1 MPDQL
6 TDDEHAIFQRLT
18 AQIGHQRKR
27 NELRSRYRDGEHILD
42 RMPVSVPVSMQSL
55 AVPIGWPAKAI
66 SKFCVRLTPRGY
78 SSETG
83 SSLVADI
90 EDVFA
95 DNQME
100 FLEAQAIAAAAEHG
114 CSFVFTTKGVDPLDP
129 DVLITLRDAHSASAL
144 LDPRTRR
151 VTAALEV
158 PDRSTA
164 VLYLPH
170 RIATLNRTN
179 GGPWSVAGD
188 VPNPSGRVLCAVYT
202 HGATIDRPFGTSRI
216 TRPLMGLTDM
226 GVRTFLRS
234 EVSADAYAAPR
245 GFLIDVLEEQFEQ
258 DHNGRTTGWENIIGA
273 FSAIASQ
280 MDEET
285 GEVLKP
291 DVKMLPQ
298 LTMQPFGDQFRLIA
312 AQVSGETS
320 IPLQYLGVVSDSNP
334 TSAAAVEANEV
345 DLVREVRGQF
355 PSYNLGRKA
364 LAVNVLTALD
374 PQTIRDPAALAD
386 IRKISPLWDD
396 PRTRSV
402 SEQSQ
407 FVALQ
412 VQAGNFQAGTESTLR
427 QLPIDPVEARRIAI
441 ENRASFGLST
451 LNQLLGQTA
460 SPEATDLA
468 ATETT
473 TPAAAEVA
481 AV

>member
-1 MPDQL
+1 MADQL
-6 TDDEHAIFQRLT
+6 TDDEHAIFERLT
-18 AQIGHQRKR
+18 AQIGQQRRR
-27 NELRSRYRDGEHILD
+27 NELRSRYCDGEHVLE
-42 RMPVSVPVSMQSL
+42 RMPVSVPVSMQAL

-66 SKFCVRLTPRGY
+66 SKFCVRLAARGY

-90 EDVFA
+90 EGVFA
-95 DNQME
+95 DNAME

-114 CSFVFTTKGVDPLDP
+114 CSFVFTTQGVDALDP
-129 DVLITLRDAHSASAL
+129 DVLLTLRDAHSATAL

-151 VTAALEV
+151 VTSALEL

-164 VLYLPH
+164 VLYLPK
-170 RIATLNRTN
+170 RTVTLTRTL
-179 GGPWSVAGD
+179 GGPWDTLHDA
-188 VPNPSGRVLCAVYT
+188 PNPSGRVLCAPYV
-202 HGATIDRPFGTSRI
+202 HGATIARPFGTSRI

-245 GFLIDVLEEQFEQ
+245 GFLIDVIEEQFDQ
-258 DHNGRTTGWENIIGA
+258 DARGRTTGWENIIGA
-273 FSAIASQ
+273 FSAVASQ

-285 GEVLKP
+285 GEILKP
-291 DVKMLPQ
+291 QVQMLPQ

-364 LAVNVLTALD
+364 LAINVLTALYGD
-374 PQTIRDPAALAD
+374 LSEDAAALAD
-386 IRKISPLWDD
+386 LRRISPLWDD

-441 ENRASFGLST
+441 ENRASFGPST
-451 LNQLLGQTA
+451 LNQLLGQAA

-468 ATETT
+468 ATETAA
-473 TPAAAEVA
+473 PATAEVA